1 MENSMEVPKNLIEL
15 PYDTVILL
23 LGKYQEKKNTHN
35 SNRHMYPSVR
45 YSTIY
50 YSQDMEAN

>member
-1 MENSMEVPKNLIEL
+1 MEVPKNLIEL